1 MEDALNVLIEFR
13 TLFVALLMWVIIYA
27 ILVTRGPFKE
37 ADAKLN
43 AGIAALA
50 AIIVSLSGVLA
61 FAVSY
66 MFTFFGIL
74 IVAVFVI
81 AMLLNFL
88 EIDIPSLG
96 LNGKVAAGVFI
107 VLFLAILVNAF
118 FALNNEFGEDEFNN
132 GEYQSNV
139 STNPNIGFGEID
151 SDEFQDS
158 TNNWFTNLFDRVDSG
173 VWSAFVF
180 LVVIGVFVIFFTR

>member
-1 MEDALNVLIEFR
+1 MEEALDVLIEFR
-13 TLFVALLMWVIIYA
+13 TLFVALPMWVIIYA
-27 ILVTRGPFKE
+27 VLVTKGPFKE

-43 AGIAALA
+43 AGIAALS

-66 MFTFFGIL
+66 LFTFFGIL

-96 LNGKVAAGVFI
+96 LNGKVVAGVFI
-107 VLFLAILVNAF
+107 VLFLGILVNAF
-118 FALNNEFGEDEFNN
+118 FAMNNEFSEDTFN
-132 GEYQSNV
+132 EDKYQGNV

-151 SDEFQDS
+151 GDEFQDNTS
-158 TNNWFTNLFDRVDSG
+158 NWFTDLFDGVDDG
-173 VWSAFVF
+173 VWSAFIF